1 MRENI
6 SKALEELVGE
16 VTDGIG
22 IVCLRLAFGVQF
34 WIEFIQV
41 GARMHYILHS
51 VEFLSKCIL
60 HTLSPPVSLIPLAWP
75 L

>member
-16 VTDGIG
+16 VMDVIG
-22 IVCLRLAFGVQF
+22 IVCLRFAFGVQF

-41 GARMHYILHS
+41 GARLHS
-51 VEFLSKCIL
+51 FCTVWNSYQNASSTPYLLLFPS
-60 HTLSPPVSLIPLAWP
+60 SP
-75 L
+75 